1 MNIYEQQKSNRHA
14 TWFLIFLFIILF
26 GVLGTGFDLF
36 YTGIPML
43 GTVLAIII
51 ASISIL
57 GAYYHGDKLV
67 LASSNARPIN
77 YADLKE
83 KQFYDIVEEVK
94 IASGLPMPKVY
105 IIPDADPNAF
115 ATGRDPE
122 HSSIAITQGLL
133 DKLNREELQGV
144 VSHEMSHI
152 RNYDI
157 RLMMIIAA
165 LVGAIVLLA
174 DLSARAMRSIGR
186 SRGKA
191 KGGAIIFFLIW
202 LLFMILAPILA
213 QLMAMAVSRRREYLA
228 DASGA
233 ELIRN
238 PIALANALE
247 KIENA
252 VEPTKSIKRGV
263 AHLCIADPSGKSF
276 TNKEGFIADL
286 MATHPPMQKRIQAL
300 KEMAYLYNKTDAS
313 LHSTN

>member
-1 MNIYEQQKSNRHA
+1 
-14 TWFLIFLFIILF
+14 LFIILF